1 MGGNLTKSR
10 ESMNLILHENKVY
23 VCSISGEAMEKMAR
37 TLTIKLQSSVAFWG
51 GANTRATGQS
61 QQREVHIFGV
71 TKY

>member
-1 MGGNLTKSR
+1 M
-10 ESMNLILHENKVY
+10 
-23 VCSISGEAMEKMAR
+23 CSISGEAMKKWRA
-37 TLTIKLQSSVAFWG
+37 QSSVAFWG